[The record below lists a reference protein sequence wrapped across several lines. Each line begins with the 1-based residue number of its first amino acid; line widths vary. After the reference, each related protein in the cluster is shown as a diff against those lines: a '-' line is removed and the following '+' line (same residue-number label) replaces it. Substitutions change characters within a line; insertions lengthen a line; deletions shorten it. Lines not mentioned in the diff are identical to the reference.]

1 MKVSFALILAAG
13 ALVGMTQSA
22 LAADPASCK
31 TVKFS
36 DVGWTDITAT
46 TAIATEIMKGLGY
59 TPKIDV
65 LAVPVTYASMKNKD
79 IDVFLGNWEPSME
92 NDRKPYVED
101 KSVVV
106 VGANLP
112 EGAKYTMAVPQY
124 TYDKGL
130 KDFADIVKFKDSLKG
145 KMYGIEP
152 GNDGNRLVLD
162 LIKDNKFGLKDFQL
176 VKSSEQGM
184 LAQVQRATARNEDV
198 VFLGWAP
205 HPMNVN
211 FKIQYLTGGD
221 DSFGPNFGGAVVYTN
236 ERAGFAADCPNA
248 AKFIG
253 NLKFTVDIENVG
265 HEQNPHRQRGGAEG
279 RAGMAEGQSRP
290 ARRLARRRDDLRR
303 PARLARGQEE
313 PRSLNTDALRRERA
327 RRAPA

>member
-1 MKVSFALILAAG
+1 MKIRFTLALAAG
-13 ALVGMTQSA
+13 ALLA
-22 LAADPASCK
+22 LAQQAAAGEPPNCK

-46 TAIATEIMKGLGY
+46 TAITTEIMKGLGY

-65 LAVPVTYASMKNKD
+65 LSVPVTYASMKNKD
-79 IDVFLGNWEPSME
+79 IDVFLGNWQPSME

-106 VGANLP
+106 IGANLP

-130 KDFADIVKFKDSLKG
+130 KSFADIAKFKDSLKG

-162 LIKDNKFGLKDFQL
+162 LIKGDKFGLKDFQL
-176 VKSSEQGM
+176 VESSEQGM
-184 LAQVQRATARNEDV
+184 LAQVQRATTRQEDV

-211 FKIQYLTGGD
+211 FKIQYLSGGD

-248 AKFIG
+248 AKLIG
-253 NLKFTVDIENVG
+253 NMKFTVDIENVVMNKILTDG
-265 HEQNPHRQRGGAEG
+265 EDGPKAALEWLKANPASLD
-279 RAGMAEGQSRP
+279 AWLTDVTTFDGQPGLP
-290 ARRLARRRDDLRR
+290 AVKK
-303 PARLARGQEE
+303 
-313 PRSLNTDALRRERA
+313 SLGL
-327 RRAPA
+327 

>member
-1 MKVSFALILAAG
+1 MKLRFTLILVTG
-13 ALVGMTQSA
+13 ALVA
-22 LAADPASCK
+22 LAHQAGAAEAPNCK

-46 TAIATEIMKGLGY
+46 TAVTTEIMKGLGY

-65 LAVPVTYASMKNKD
+65 LSVPVTYASMKNKD

-106 VGANLP
+106 IGANLP

-130 KDFADIVKFKDSLKG
+130 KSFADIIKFKDSLKG

-162 LIKDNKFGLKDFQL
+162 LIKGDKFGLKDFQL
-176 VKSSEQGM
+176 VESSEQGM
-184 LAQVQRATARNEDV
+184 LAQVQRATARQEDV

-211 FKIQYLTGGD
+211 FKIQYLSGGD

-248 AKFIG
+248 AKLIG
-253 NLKFTVDIENVG
+253 NMKFTVDIENVVMNKILTDG
-265 HEQNPHRQRGGAEG
+265 EDGPKAAVEWLKANPASLDAWL
-279 RAGMAEGQSRP
+279 AGVTTFDGQPGLP
-290 ARRLARRRDDLRR
+290 AVKK
-303 PARLARGQEE
+303 
-313 PRSLNTDALRRERA
+313 SLGL
-327 RRAPA
+327 

>member
-1 MKVSFALILAAG
+1 MVLGGATLAFAG
-13 ALVGMTQSA
+13 
-22 LAADPASCK
+22 DPESCK

-46 TAIATEIMKGLGY
+46 TAIASDILKALGY
-59 TPKIDV
+59 TPKITV
-65 LAVPVTYASMKNKD
+65 LSVPVTYASMKNKD

-106 VGANLP
+106 IGANLP
-112 EGAKYTMAVPQY
+112 TGAKYTLAVPQY

-130 KDFADIVKFKDSLKG
+130 KDFADIAKFKDSLKG
-145 KMYGIEP
+145 KIYGIEP

-162 LIKDNKFGLKDFQL
+162 IIKGNKFDLKDFQL
-176 VKSSEQGM
+176 VESSEQGM
-184 LAQVQRATARNEDV
+184 LAEVQSATNHKEDV

-211 FKIQYLTGGD
+211 FKIEYLTGGD
-221 DSFGPNFGGAVVYTN
+221 DSFGPNFGGAIVYTN

-248 AKFIG
+248 ARLVK
-253 NLKFTVDIENVG
+253 NLVYTVDIENLVMDKILTDG
-265 HEQNPHRQRGGAEG
+265 KEG
-279 RAGMAEGQSRP
+279 RP
-290 ARRLARRRDDLRR
+290 
-303 PARLARGQEE
+303 P
-313 PRSLNTDALRRERA
+313 PRSG
-327 RRAPA
+327 

>member
-1 MKVSFALILAAG
+1 MKLRFTLIMVTG
-13 ALVGMTQSA
+13 ALVA
-22 LAADPASCK
+22 LAHQAGAAEAPNCK

-46 TAIATEIMKGLGY
+46 TAVTTEIMKGLGY

-65 LAVPVTYASMKNKD
+65 LSVPVTYASMKNKD

-106 VGANLP
+106 IGANLP

-130 KDFADIVKFKDSLKG
+130 KSFADIIKFRDSLKG

-162 LIKDNKFGLKDFQL
+162 LIKGDKFGLKDFQL
-176 VKSSEQGM
+176 VESSEQGM
-184 LAQVQRATARNEDV
+184 LAQVQRATARQEDV

-211 FKIQYLTGGD
+211 FRIQYLSGGD

-248 AKFIG
+248 AKLIG
-253 NLKFTVDIENVG
+253 NMKFTVDIENVVMNKILTDG
-265 HEQNPHRQRGGAEG
+265 EDGPKAAVEWLKANPASLDAWL
-279 RAGMAEGQSRP
+279 AGVTTFDGQPGLP
-290 ARRLARRRDDLRR
+290 AVKK
-303 PARLARGQEE
+303 
-313 PRSLNTDALRRERA
+313 SLGL
-327 RRAPA
+327 

>member
-1 MKVSFALILAAG
+1 MKACTVLVAAAAALF
-13 ALVGMTQSA
+13 GMTYHA
-22 LAADPASCK
+22 VAGDPASCK

-79 IDVFLGNWEPSME
+79 IDVFLGNWQPSME

-106 VGANLP
+106 IGANLP

-124 TYDKGL
+124 TFDKGL
-130 KDFADIVKFKDSLKG
+130 KSFADIAKFKDSLKG

-162 LIKDNKFGLKDFQL
+162 LIKGDKFGLKDFQL
-176 VKSSEQGM
+176 VESSEQGM
-184 LAQVQRATARNEDV
+184 LAQVQRATTRHEDI

-211 FKIQYLTGGD
+211 FKIQYLSGGD
-221 DSFGPNFGGAVVYTN
+221 DSFGPNFGGAIVYTN

-248 AKFIG
+248 AKFVG
-253 NLKFTVDIENVG
+253 NLKFTVDIENVVMNKILTDG
-265 HEQNPHRQRGGAEG
+265 EEAPKAARDWLKANPGGLDAWL
-279 RAGMAEGQSRP
+279 AGVTTFDGQPGLP
-290 ARRLARRRDDLRR
+290 AVKK
-303 PARLARGQEE
+303 
-313 PRSLNTDALRRERA
+313 SLGL
-327 RRAPA
+327 

>member
-1 MKVSFALILAAG
+1 MKYANVAALAG
-13 ALVGMTQSA
+13 AMLVAVAG
-22 LAADPASCK
+22 AAYAGDPESCK
-31 TVKFS
+31 ALRFS

-46 TAIATEIMKGLGY
+46 TSIAAEIFKGLGY
-59 TPKIDV
+59 TPKVTV
-65 LAVPVTYASMKNKD
+65 LSVPVTYASMKNKD

-130 KDFADIVKFKDSLKG
+130 KSFADIVKFKDSLKG

-162 LIKDNKFGLKDFQL
+162 IIKDDKFGLKDFQL
-176 VKSSEQGM
+176 VESSEQGM
-184 LAQVQRATARNEDV
+184 LAQVQRATSRNEDI

-211 FKIQYLTGGD
+211 FKIQYLSGGD

-236 ERAGFAADCPNA
+236 ERAGFAAECPNA
-248 AKFIG
+248 AKFIS
-253 NLKFTVDIENVG
+253 NLKFTVDIENVVMNKILTDS
-265 HEQNPHRQRGGAEG
+265 EEAPKAAQEWLKAN
-279 RAGMAEGQSRP
+279 AGKFDAWLDGVTTFDGQPGLP
-290 ARRLARRRDDLRR
+290 AVKK
-303 PARLARGQEE
+303 
-313 PRSLNTDALRRERA
+313 SLGL
-327 RRAPA
+327 